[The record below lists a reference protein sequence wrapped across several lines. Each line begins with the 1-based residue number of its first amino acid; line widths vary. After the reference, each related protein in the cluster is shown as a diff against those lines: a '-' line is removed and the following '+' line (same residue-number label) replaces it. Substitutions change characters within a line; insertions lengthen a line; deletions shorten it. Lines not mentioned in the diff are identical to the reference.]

1 MTLTMLCSTRVP
13 NPYESPIYRPYPE
26 LLMLVA
32 FHFVWW
38 VYFVWLALRV
48 SVLALSKRLPR
59 TCRRHCGGCRNERVG
74 VFDVGYVVIR
84 FQDHFPW
91 DLHECGPMG
100 PSPALEQLGA
110 DWRLEIVVWAGFD
123 SQP

>member
-1 MTLTMLCSTRVP
+1 MGTLFVARTEDFGARVIEAP
-13 NPYESPIYRPYPE
+13 TQN
-26 LLMLVA
+26 L
-32 FHFVWW
+32 
-38 VYFVWLALRV
+38 
-48 SVLALSKRLPR
+48 
-59 TCRRHCGGCRNERVG
+59 G

-84 FQDHFPW
+84 FQDHFPC